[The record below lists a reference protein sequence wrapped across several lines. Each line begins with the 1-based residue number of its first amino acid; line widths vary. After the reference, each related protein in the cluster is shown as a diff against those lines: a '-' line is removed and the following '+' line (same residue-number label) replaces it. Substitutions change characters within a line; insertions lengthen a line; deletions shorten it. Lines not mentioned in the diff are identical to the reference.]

1 MLTILNKF
9 RVLDKSNTNNAGLE
23 QLTFPFIVNVAVD
36 VARNNVDPLSVKL
49 FTAPVPES
57 MQSFT
62 ARLPITILS
71 ALVGTV
77 PVLQFEPVFQLV
89 LVVPSHI
96 TGQSTVIVML
106 LLVAV
111 EAVWHAA
118 LLVITQLITSLLANV
133 DVVYVKPVA
142 PEIFNPFLL
151 HW

>member
-1 MLTILNKF
+1 
-9 RVLDKSNTNNAGLE
+9 VLDKSNTNNAGLE

-49 FTAPVPES
+49 FTAPAPES

-77 PVLQFEPVFQLV
+77 PVLQFEPVFQSV

-96 TGQSTVIVML
+96 TGQSIVIVML
-106 LLVAV
+106 LLVDV
-111 EAVWHAA
+111 EAV
-118 LLVITQLITSLLANV
+118 
-133 DVVYVKPVA
+133 
-142 PEIFNPFLL
+142 
-151 HW
+151 